1 MGCKRYIRCVKNRL
15 TVNTAKSKVMYFSK
29 KVIKS
34 HDIMMNLLNMS
45 NLKYI
50 GLNANS
56 KCSFAESLDKFC
68 SKARKAQT
76 AFDLHNYYN
85 EAFHNVG

>member
-1 MGCKRYIRCVKNRL
+1 
-15 TVNTAKSKVMYFSK
+15 
-29 KVIKS
+29 
-34 HDIMMNLLNMS
+34 MNLLNMS

-56 KCSFAESLDKFC
+56 KCSFAESLDKLC